1 MTRRRVGPQYLLR
14 VRRLDGAG
22 EIRQTVYVAW
32 ESTADR
38 LASRWRRYG
47 WTATV
52 ERSVDPVEFGPVTG
66 RTQ

>member
-1 MTRRRVGPQYLLR
+1 MTARRGPQHLLR

-38 LASRWRRYG
+38 LAAKWRRYG
-47 WTATV
+47 WTVVV
-52 ERSVDPVEFGPVTG
+52 ERSVEPVTFAPITR
-66 RTQ
+66 RTR